1 MPTFSLSV
9 QKITSQLY
17 DAVGKNIYVSQRRIR
32 LMQDFSQVWK
42 QSIPAMRQNTM
53 DVWMEGQS
61 VWPGYSNK
69 SYPAWKAKMGYSP
82 DLNKRTGAMKGAM
95 HFGQINEMTPMLWV
109 WGIDRTDSEWYEG
122 KSGPYP
128 EEANKVR
135 PFMVMTKLFMVTVQN
150 NMRDYIKKIF
160 GIK

>member
-82 DLNKRTGAMKGAM
+82 DLNKRTEWIRQVDSPENCCRHFAADNRDDPAQGAN
-95 HFGQINEMTPMLWV
+95 FSV
-109 WGIDRTDSEWYEG
+109 DRTGRRVSSRDHRTRKRLHQRHHAGAHEEG
-122 KSGPYP
+122 NP
-128 EEANKVR
+128 AAV
-135 PFMVMTKLFMVTVQN
+135 
-150 NMRDYIKKIF
+150 
-160 GIK
+160 